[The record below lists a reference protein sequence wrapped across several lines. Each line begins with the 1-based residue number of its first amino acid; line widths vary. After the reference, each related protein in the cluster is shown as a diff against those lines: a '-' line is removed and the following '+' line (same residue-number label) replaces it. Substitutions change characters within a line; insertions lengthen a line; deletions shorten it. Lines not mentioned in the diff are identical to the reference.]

1 MGKSHFFSNTTY
13 YSLLGLHP
21 SASVI
26 DIRRAYRELS

>member
-1 MGKSHFFSNTTY
+1 MPKSSEPTY

-26 DIRRAYRELS
+26 D